1 MRGKI
6 MNDNNISEN
15 EIKEKKTNSDK
26 FSTHKGEFVPVTED
40 LLKGKIIK
48 YYAEYTEDEDQSEE

>member
-1 MRGKI
+1 